1 MPPTVCPCCS
11 CPDAFEASRVTVEW
25 FVDGTATYD
34 TNFAGSILVCADCGF
49 TRHHMEKP
57 REWATAAFAKPV
69 RAAGSPYR

>member
-1 MPPTVCPCCS
+1 
-11 CPDAFEASRVTVEW
+11 VTVEW

-34 TNFAGSILVCADCGF
+34 TNFAGRILVCADCGF

>member
-1 MPPTVCPCCS
+1 M
-11 CPDAFEASRVTVEW
+11 TVEW